1 MAAWGACGL
10 SWAFLLLPSA
20 TIEPSSATASA
31 LASPWLRRG
40 GSPPPKPASRAAP
53 GQQGGSSPPEPV
65 SRAAPGWPLPKS
77 GCAAFLRHRYG
88 ALPRC
93 PWLACPPNPAA
104 LASSAAATEIPCAD
118 FTAQAC
124 AHPLFLLRNARCRP
138 PPGGGGQLRTGY
150 GRTSLAITA
159 TLSPWWASC
168 CYRLWASMLC
178 SMKCQQERGWW

>member
-20 TIEPSSATASA
+20 TIEPSSATTSA

-53 GQQGGSSPPEPV
+53 DQQGGSSPPEPV

-124 AHPLFLLRNARCRP
+124 AHPLFLLCNARCRP
-138 PPGGGGQLRTGY
+138 PPGGGGAGSSAPATG
-150 GRTSLAITA
+150 GR
-159 TLSPWWASC
+159 P
-168 CYRLWASMLC
+168 
-178 SMKCQQERGWW
+178 